1 MWQPPSVLTCVKES
15 NFRANTKGSFQR
27 RGTTRRR
34 HARRPSDYVC
44 HAIDVI
50 PEPLGSGF
58 SSTANARQCSLGQ
71 ARALSRISKPLHKG
85 GRHGE
90 TNHVL
95 CANAIQ
101 AANQVGAART
111 EGHRDQIPLSSQE
124 IGLRPSICYRSQIS
138 RGMTWLDRCI
148 SLRFCQKWTL
158 AEFDRDGPHCWLGPK
173 ERIIGCNPC
182 FCTSHNESSGGLD
195 TMMQQPSDLW
205 VFGNRDS
212 LCRRRKACKRALP

>member
-1 MWQPPSVLTCVKES
+1 MRDAQVTTSVMQSTSYQNHWLLDS
-15 NFRANTKGSFQR
+15 
-27 RGTTRRR
+27 
-34 HARRPSDYVC
+34 
-44 HAIDVI
+44 
-50 PEPLGSGF
+50 LGP
-58 SSTANARQCSLGQ
+58 ANARQCSLGQ
-71 ARALSRISKPLHKG
+71 ARALSRISKRLHKG